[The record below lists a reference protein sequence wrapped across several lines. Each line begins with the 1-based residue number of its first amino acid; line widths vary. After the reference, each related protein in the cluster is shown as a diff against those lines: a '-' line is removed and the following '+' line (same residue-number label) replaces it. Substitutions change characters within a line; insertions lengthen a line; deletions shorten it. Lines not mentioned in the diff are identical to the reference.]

1 MLPSFCTFRSDTS
14 PNLMRFSCSENR
26 WSNGY
31 SNIIFSTRPIQNE
44 IKISFIS
51 KHTHTIRSGHHG
63 QCIRANELFWVP
75 CSVHCYRLAM
85 CMEHGHGIEPRQ
97 QPQMIHMLEVTIKN
111 VHTLYENW
119 PNAGRCTYA
128 SRSSD
133 CISICLFA
141 HFHCLYMCMARI
153 RRYFC
158 IDIIMAV
165 SLFCSIFVHL
175 KFYILGMQ
183 IYVCVCVCA
192 MCICESVLKEKWL
205 RLQQKQQQQ
214 QW

>member
-26 WSNGY
+26 WSNGN

-63 QCIRANELFWVP
+63 QCIRANELFWMP

-97 QPQMIHMLEVTIKN
+97 QPQMIHMLEVTIEN

-119 PNAGRCTYA
+119 PNAGRCTYVRT
-128 SRSSD
+128 SVCQS
-133 CISICLFA
+133 LFRL
-141 HFHCLYMCMARI
+141 HFHLLICTFSLPVHVHGSYPSLLLHRYYYGSVVILLHFCPFEILYFKNADICVCLCV
-153 RRYFC
+153 C
-158 IDIIMAV
+158 D
-165 SLFCSIFVHL
+165 VHL
-175 KFYILGMQ
+175 WE
-183 IYVCVCVCA
+183 CA
-192 MCICESVLKEKWL
+192 
-205 RLQQKQQQQ
+205 
-214 QW
+214 